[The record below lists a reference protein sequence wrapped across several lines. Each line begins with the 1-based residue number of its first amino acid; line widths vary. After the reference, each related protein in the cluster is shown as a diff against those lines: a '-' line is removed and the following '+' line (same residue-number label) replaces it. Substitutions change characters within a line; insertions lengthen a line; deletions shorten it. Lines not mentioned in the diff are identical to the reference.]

1 MVHLIYFYSNTV
13 LCGLDIIGYIEFE
26 AAEHAYY
33 IFFFPYLMSINPYVC
48 TIVNSIEVQ
57 PYFFVFILLRQS
69 EGRAIPIRF
78 LPRIFS
84 IAQVTVF
91 S

>member
-33 IFFFPYLMSINPYVC
+33 IFFFP
-48 TIVNSIEVQ
+48 
-57 PYFFVFILLRQS
+57 FFKRTSYTAFEANDQEFVGHARRADPLQLRS
-69 EGRAIPIRF
+69 
-78 LPRIFS
+78 
-84 IAQVTVF
+84 
-91 S
+91 